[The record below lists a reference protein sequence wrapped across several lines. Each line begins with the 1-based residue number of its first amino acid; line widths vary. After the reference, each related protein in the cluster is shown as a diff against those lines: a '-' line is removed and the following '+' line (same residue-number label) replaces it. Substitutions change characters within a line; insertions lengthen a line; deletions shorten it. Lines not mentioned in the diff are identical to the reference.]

1 MTKKVKLFSAKS
13 CPFCF
18 LVEEFLKDKKIAFEK
33 VMVDQD
39 QNMAEYIVK
48 RSGQRTL
55 PVTEIEGKLIVGY
68 NKEELGKALGIIV

>member
-1 MTKKVKLFSAKS
+1 MTKKVRLFSAKS

-39 QNMAEYIVK
+39 QKMADYIVK
-48 RSGQRTL
+48 RSGQRAL
-55 PVTEIEGKLIVGY
+55 PVTEVDGKVIVGY
-68 NKEELGKALGIIV
+68 NKEELGKVLGIIV